1 MANKE
6 RNKRSARKA
15 RAQERVQ
22 KAEAQVASG
31 AAPDVETALAN
42 AEAAKD
48 SSKAVVAKKKTGFF
62 GRIKN
67 YLTDVR
73 TELKRVTWPSPQ
85 ERNSYTVAVF
95 IMLLVFGV
103 IIWAVDTGIVALLV
117 GFTGLRG

>member
-15 RAQERVQ
+15 RAAERVS
-22 KAEAQVASG
+22 KAEAQVAAG
-31 AAPDVETALAN
+31 AAPDVATALAN
-42 AEAAKD
+42 ADAAKD
-48 SSKAVVAKKKTGFF
+48 AAKAVVAKKPGFF

-67 YLTDVR
+67 YLHDVSV
-73 TELKRVTWPSPQ
+73 ELKRVTWPSAQ
-85 ERNSYTVAVF
+85 ERNSYTVAVL

-103 IIWAVDTGIVALLV
+103 VIWAVDTGIVALLV

>member
-15 RAQERVQ
+15 RAEERVQ
-22 KAEAQVASG
+22 KAEAQVAAG
-31 AAPDVETALAN
+31 AASDVESALAK
-42 AEAAKD
+42 AESAKASAKPAAP
-48 SSKAVVAKKKTGFF
+48 KKVGFF

-67 YLTDVR
+67 YLLDVR
-73 TELKRVTWPSPQ
+73 TELRRVTWPSPE
-85 ERNSYTVAVF
+85 ERNSYTAAVLV
-95 IMLLVFGV
+95 MLVVFGV

>member
-15 RAQERVQ
+15 RAAERVP

-31 AAPDVETALAN
+31 AAPDVETALAK

-48 SSKAVVAKKKTGFF
+48 ANKPVAAKKVGFF

-67 YLTDVR
+67 YFHDVR
-73 TELKRVTWPSPQ
+73 VELNRVTWPSAQ
-85 ERNSYTVAVF
+85 ERNSYTVAVL
-95 IMLLVFGV
+95 IMLVVFGV

>member
-15 RAQERVQ
+15 RAQERVE
-22 KAEAQVASG
+22 KAEAQVAAG
-31 AAPDVETALAN
+31 AAPDVKTALAN

-48 SSKAVVAKKKTGFF
+48 AAKPVVAKKPGFF

-67 YLTDVR
+67 YLHDVR
-73 TELKRVTWPSPQ
+73 VELKRVTWPSAE
-85 ERNSYTVAVF
+85 ERNSYTVAVLV
-95 IMLLVFGV
+95 MLVVFGV
-103 IIWAVDTGIVALLV
+103 VIWAVDTGIVALLV

>member
-15 RAQERVQ
+15 RAEERVQ
-22 KAEAQVASG
+22 KAEAQVAAG
-31 AAPDVETALAN
+31 AAPNVEVALAK

-48 SSKAVVAKKKTGFF
+48 NKPAAPKKVGFF

-67 YLTDVR
+67 YLLDVR
-73 TELKRVTWPSPQ
+73 TELKRVTWPGRE
-85 ERNSYTVAVF
+85 ERDSYTVAVL
-95 IMLLVFGV
+95 IMLVIFGV
-103 IIWAVDTGIVALLV
+103 AIWAVDTGIVAILV